1 LKKRKYAFNDIV
13 EEYEKIRPTYPK
25 DGEYKIESVRD
36 LNYGEKGKEIIR
48 V

>member
-1 LKKRKYAFNDIV
+1 VNFENRKYAFDDIV

-25 DGEYKIESVRD
+25 NGGYVGDIS
-36 LNYGEKGKEIIR
+36 YGEKGKEIIR